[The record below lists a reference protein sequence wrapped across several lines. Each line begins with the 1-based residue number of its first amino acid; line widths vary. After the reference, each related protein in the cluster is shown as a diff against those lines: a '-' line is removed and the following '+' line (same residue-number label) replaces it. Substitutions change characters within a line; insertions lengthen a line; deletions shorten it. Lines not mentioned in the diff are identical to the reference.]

1 MNEEMKKR
9 ILQEAQAINPEVVS
23 STKGFKPGTN
33 WLSRAVVASVKNE
46 DFNPPMSDYFYFD
59 QPTDG
64 LQTSDNKNTD
74 RPSLFKYPQLFAS
87 DFKPNRYTLIKHLY
101 DQLQDQGVELDNTG
115 RRYALALAQF
125 HELTG
130 AEVPQHHDWEGLR
143 DQLGS
148 IRNKKIMVTI
158 PRDRDVIPRPLS
170 GTTDGIYP
178 VADPKYFKNPFY
190 HKS

>member
-1 MNEEMKKR
+1 MSNVFSISAAKLLSASEV
-9 ILQEAQAINPEVVS
+9 LQDDLLYL
-23 STKGFKPGTN
+23 GYFF
-33 WLSRAVVASVKNE
+33 
-46 DFNPPMSDYFYFD
+46 FNSFYD
-59 QPTDG
+59 
-64 LQTSDNKNTD
+64 
-74 RPSLFKYPQLFAS
+74 
-87 DFKPNRYTLIKHLY
+87 TLIKHLY